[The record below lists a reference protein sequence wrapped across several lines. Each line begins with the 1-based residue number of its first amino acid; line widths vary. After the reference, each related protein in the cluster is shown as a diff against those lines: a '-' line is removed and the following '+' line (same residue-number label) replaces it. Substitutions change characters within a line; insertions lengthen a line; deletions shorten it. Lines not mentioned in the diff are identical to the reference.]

1 MKNIWHDIDNDR
13 IKATDFIV
21 CIEISKGSKKKYEL
35 DKETGMIILDR
46 ILYTS
51 THYPANYGFI
61 PRTYCGDR
69 DPLDVLVLCQETID
83 PLVLVRCKPIGV
95 IKMIDGNE
103 MDQKIIAI
111 PFGDPQNNCYTDI
124 SDLPKHIFDELI
136 HFLTVYKQLEN
147 KPVKIES
154 ISGRREA
161 VETVEECVKAFEDA
175 FENQE

>member
-1 MKNIWHDIDNDR
+1 MNIWHDINEKR
-13 IKATDFIV
+13 ITPEEFVA
-21 CIEISKGSKKKYEL
+21 CIEISKNSKMKYEL
-35 DKETGMIILDR
+35 DKETGRLILDR
-46 ILYTS
+46 VLYTS

-61 PRTYCGDR
+61 PRTYEDDK
-69 DPLDVLVLCQETID
+69 DPLDVLVICQGEIMPLC
-83 PLVLVRCKPIGV
+83 LVKCYPIGV

-161 VETVEECVKAFEDA
+161 VETVEECVKAFEEE
-175 FENQE
+175 FENKE